1 MKREENAVA
10 AAVIVLGLGVAL
22 GCQALGGSLPPSTPD
37 EAGAAPA
44 NGVVEQNAFE
54 DYQQL
59 SDPLLVLVN
68 GQVPLP
74 EDWAFTPFLVD
85 DQVVD
90 SRMREDLSALLAAAE
105 EENVWLWTASGYRS
119 EERQQALLDHAVRE
133 NREAGMEAG
142 QALGDAL
149 RTIALPGHSEHQTGL
164 ALDFN
169 DVSGD
174 FALTEAYRW
183 LQEHGAEYGFIQR
196 YPAGKESVTGIAEES
211 WHYRYVGRPHAQA
224 MKRLGL
230 CLEEYVLYVKAG
242 GEG

>member
-10 AAVIVLGLGVAL
+10 AAVIALGLGAVL
-22 GCQALGGSLPPSTPD
+22 GCQALGGSLPPPTPD

-44 NGVVEQNAFE
+44 NGVVEQDAFAE
-54 DYQQL
+54 YQQL

-119 EERQQALLDHAVRE
+119 EERQQSLLDWEVQQ
-133 NREAGMEAG
+133 NRQAGMDASA
-142 QALGDAL
+142 ALGEAL
-149 RTIALPGHSEHQTGL
+149 RTVALPGHSEHQTGL

>member
-10 AAVIVLGLGVAL
+10 AAVIALGLGVAL
-22 GCQALGGSLPPSTPD
+22 GCQALGGSLPPPTPD

-119 EERQQALLDHAVRE
+119 EERQQSLMDWEVQK
-133 NREAGMEAG
+133 NRRAGMDASA
-142 QALGDAL
+142 ALGEAL
-149 RTIALPGHSEHQTGL
+149 RTVALPGHSEHQTGL

-183 LQEHGAEYGFIQR
+183 LQEHGAEYGFVQR

>member
-10 AAVIVLGLGVAL
+10 AAVIALGLGVAL
-22 GCQALGGSLPPSTPD
+22 GCQILGGPCLRALP
-37 EAGAAPA
+37 EAGAAPV

-90 SRMREDLSALLAAAE
+90 SRMREDPVRPAGRRGGGERLAVDGFRLPERGAAAIS
-105 EENVWLWTASGYRS
+105 SG
-119 EERQQALLDHAVRE
+119 
-133 NREAGMEAG
+133 
-142 QALGDAL
+142 LGGSTEPPGGDGRLCGLGGGPAD
-149 RTIALPGHSEHQTGL
+149 RRPAGHSEHQTGL

-211 WHYRYVGRPHAQA
+211 WHYRYVGRSHAQA

>member
-10 AAVIVLGLGVAL
+10 AAVIALGLGVAL
-22 GCQALGGSLPPSTPD
+22 GCQALGGSLPPPTPD
-37 EAGAAPA
+37 EAGAAPV
-44 NGVVEQNAFE
+44 NGAVEQDAFAE
-54 DYQQL
+54 YQQL

-119 EERQQALLDHAVRE
+119 EERQQSLMDWEVQK
-133 NREAGMEAG
+133 NRRAGMDASA
-142 QALGDAL
+142 ALGEAL
-149 RTIALPGHSEHQTGL
+149 RTVALPGHSEHQTGL

-183 LQEHGAEYGFIQR
+183 LQEHGAE
-196 YPAGKESVTGIAEES
+196 
-211 WHYRYVGRPHAQA
+211 
-224 MKRLGL
+224 
-230 CLEEYVLYVKAG
+230 
-242 GEG
+242 

>member
-1 MKREENAVA
+1 MKRKRRA
-10 AAVIVLGLGVAL
+10 AAPLRRGPAVLLGD
-22 GCQALGGSLPPSTPD
+22 GCLL
-37 EAGAAPA
+37 
-44 NGVVEQNAFE
+44 
-54 DYQQL
+54 
-59 SDPLLVLVN
+59 LLVLAGTVFSFLTAFSV
-68 GQVPLP
+68 QIHALPLLLGCAAAALAFLGLWSLP
-74 EDWAFTPFLVD
+74 RRWWALPL
-85 DQVVD
+85 
-90 SRMREDLSALLAAAE
+90 ALLAAAG

-142 QALGDAL
+142 QALEDAL

>member
-10 AAVIVLGLGVAL
+10 AAVIALGLGVAL
-22 GCQALGGSLPPSTPD
+22 GCQILGGPLPPALP
-37 EAGAAPA
+37 EAGAAPV
-44 NGVVEQNAFE
+44 NGAVEQDAFAE
-54 DYQQL
+54 YQQL

-119 EERQQALLDHAVRE
+119 AARQQALLDHAVRE

-142 QALGDAL
+142 QALEDAL
-149 RTIALPGHSEHQTGL
+149 RTVALPGHSEHQTGL

-211 WHYRYVGRPHAQA
+211 WHYRYVGRSHAQA

>member
-10 AAVIVLGLGVAL
+10 AAVIALGLGVAL
-22 GCQALGGSLPPSTPD
+22 GCQALGGSLPPPTPD

-74 EDWAFTPFLVD
+74 KDWAFTPFLVD

-105 EENVWLWTASGYRS
+105 EEDVWLWTASGYRS
-119 EERQQALLDHAVRE
+119 AARQQALLDHAVRE

-142 QALGDAL
+142 QALED
-149 RTIALPGHSEHQTGL
+149 SEHQTGL